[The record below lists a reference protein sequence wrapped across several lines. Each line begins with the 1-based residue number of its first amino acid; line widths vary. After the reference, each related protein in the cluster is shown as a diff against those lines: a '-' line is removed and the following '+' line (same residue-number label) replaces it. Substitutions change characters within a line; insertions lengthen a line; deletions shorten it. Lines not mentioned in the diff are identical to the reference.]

1 MVQYIMYRAILLT
14 ISYITLIIKEQLGHF
29 ATSSPLCNS
38 SYNRIYMYTS
48 NSKKIQVHFCVNT
61 TVHYSLFDCYKCSEK
76 NS

>member
-61 TVHYSLFDCYKCSEK
+61 TVLL
-76 NS
+76 